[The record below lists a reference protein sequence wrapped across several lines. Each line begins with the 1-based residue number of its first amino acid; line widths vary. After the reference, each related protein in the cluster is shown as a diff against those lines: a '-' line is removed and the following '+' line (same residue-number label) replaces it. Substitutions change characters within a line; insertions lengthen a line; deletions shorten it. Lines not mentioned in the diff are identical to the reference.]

1 MSSRCCPNINIKEEY
16 IIKTAFRT
24 MYGHYEF
31 TVVAFGLSNAPVVFM
46 CLMNG
51 VFREYLDKFVIVF
64 WDDILVYSKLE
75 EEHENHL
82 RMVLQ
87 VLRENYLY
95 PKLSK

>member
-1 MSSRCCPNINIKEEY
+1 
-16 IIKTAFRT
+16 
-24 MYGHYEF
+24 
-31 TVVAFGLSNAPVVFM
+31 M

-64 WDDILVYSKLE
+64 LDYILIYSKSE

-87 VLRENYLY
+87 LLREN
-95 PKLSK
+95 